1 MYFWMY
7 VILESTRLCIDMKN
21 YIIEYLITL
30 TMIHEYTLFSPRNDL
45 LTQLGLLRPAFG
57 FSYWM

>member
-45 LTQLGLLRPAFG
+45 LTQLGLLRPAFR
-57 FSYWM
+57 FSYWI